1 MTSWRG
7 VCVCV
12 APLRGSLKTKPARGA
27 HSFAR
32 RFSTVSR
39 NLSQKRVCCVNIYIV
54 VLSRQIERA
63 RARTYSQPR
72 KFVCI
77 STVVWW
83 FATRDFSI
91 ACCSRRIEIAVRPA
105 TRINHIHTYLC
116 AVVCTAKASWCIFS
130 HLAASWLGVHY
141 SRVVVGAQQAIR
153 NNNKNNRQRNTFRVC
168 AVYTRIASANLCAKF
183 VSSQLVV
190 GACGVMCGIVQPTV
204 RVCVCV

>member
-1 MTSWRG
+1 MWHHFADR
-7 VCVCV
+7 
-12 APLRGSLKTKPARGA
+12 LKPNQRGA

-63 RARTYSQPR
+63 RARSYSQPR

-168 AVYTRIASANLCAKF
+168 ACARYILELLAQICVPSSCHRNL
-183 VSSQLVV
+183 SLMHVV
-190 GACGVMCGIVQPTV
+190 
-204 RVCVCV
+204 